1 MSQTYNNYKSKIFCS
16 LRLFAI
22 VWLMGV
28 LSGFG
33 WTSPVSADP
42 SLPIVA
48 DQGEYEI
55 EVYPQ
60 QHRLK
65 VLRHGKMIKSYWV
78 AVGNPATPTPI
89 GEYKIVYKGE
99 NWGPSFGPR
108 WLGLN
113 VPWGY
118 YGIHGTNK
126 PYSIGQ
132 HQSHGCIRMH
142 NRDVIELYRM
152 IPLGTKVSIHG
163 HVLGD
168 SNHGPR
174 DLAEGD
180 VGGDVQ
186 LIQSRLK
193 SAGYFKGTC
202 NGKFRSDTTAAL
214 KKYQRDHRLPPNG
227 VVSFLVYREMGLVE

>member
-1 MSQTYNNYKSKIFCS
+1 MNVNNIRSTYPIIVAAILIFWS
-16 LRLFAI
+16 FNI
-22 VWLMGV
+22 FMQ
-28 LSGFG
+28 
-33 WTSPVSADP
+33 PVYADP

-60 QHRLK
+60 QHRLQ
-65 VLRHGKMIKSYWV
+65 VRAHGQIIKTYKV

-89 GEYKIVYKGE
+89 GEYKIVYKGK

-118 YGIHGTNK
+118 YGIHGTNR
-126 PYSIGQ
+126 PNSIGQ
-132 HQSHGCIRMH
+132 HKSHGCIRMI
-142 NRDVIELYRM
+142 NSDVMELYDLV
-152 IPLGTKVSIHG
+152 PLGTKVTIYG
-163 HVLGD
+163 HILGD
-168 SNHGPR
+168 PNHEPR
-174 DLAEGD
+174 ALAEGD

-193 SAGYFKGTC
+193 SAGYFNGVC

-214 KKYQRDHRLPPNG
+214 KKYQRDHRLMPNG
-227 VVSFLVYREMGLVE
+227 VVSTEVYSKLGLLE

>member
-1 MSQTYNNYKSKIFCS
+1 MSRNTILAP
-16 LRLFAI
+16 LRVIIIIL
-22 VWLMGV
+22 LMSILSSYVRTALV
-28 LSGFG
+28 L
-33 WTSPVSADP
+33 ADP

-48 DQGEYEI
+48 DEGDYQI
-55 EVYPQ
+55 VVYPQ

-65 VLRHGKMIKSYWV
+65 VKAHGKIIKTYQV
-78 AVGNPATPTPI
+78 AVGNPSTPTPI

-99 NWGPSFGPR
+99 NWGPAFGPR

-126 PYSIGQ
+126 PFSIGQ
-132 HQSHGCIRMH
+132 HQSHGCIRML
-142 NRDVIELYRM
+142 NSDVIELFQL
-152 IPLGTKVSIHG
+152 IPLGTKVTIYG

-168 SNHGPR
+168 PNHEPR
-174 DLAEGD
+174 VLAEGD

-193 SAGYFKGTC
+193 SAGYFKGVC

-214 KKYQRDHRLPPNG
+214 KKYQRNHQLAQDG
-227 VVSFLVYREMGLVE
+227 VATIQVYKELGLLE

>member
-1 MSQTYNNYKSKIFCS
+1 MNLN
-16 LRLFAI
+16 LRILKLKLI
-22 VWLMGV
+22 ITVVLVWNWMNHLQPSIGY
-28 LSGFG
+28 
-33 WTSPVSADP
+33 ADHVDH
-42 SLPIVA
+42 SLPINVNVK
-48 DQGEYEI
+48 DYEI
-55 EVYPQ
+55 EVFPS
-60 QHRLK
+60 QHRLQ
-65 VLRHGKMIKSYWV
+65 VRAHDQIIKTYRV

-132 HQSHGCIRMH
+132 HQSHGCIRMM
-142 NRDVIELYRM
+142 NSDVIELYDL
-152 IPLGTKVSIHG
+152 IPVGTKVTIYG
-163 HVLGD
+163 HVLGYPND
-168 SNHGPR
+168 EPR
-174 DLAEGD
+174 ALAEGD

-186 LIQSRLK
+186 LIQTRLK
-193 SAGYFKGTC
+193 SAGYFNGMC

-214 KKYQRDHRLPPNG
+214 KRYQRDEQLTPNG
-227 VVSFLVYREMGLVE
+227 VVTNEVYIKLGLLE

>member
-1 MSQTYNNYKSKIFCS
+1 MNPTYNDKFKPFFS
-16 LRLFAI
+16 LRLFAF
-22 VWLMGV
+22 VWLVGS
-28 LSGFG
+28 LACFG
-33 WTSPVSADP
+33 WTPSASADP
-42 SLPIVA
+42 SPPIVA
-48 DQGEYEI
+48 AQGEYAI

-60 QHRLK
+60 QHRLH
-65 VLRHGKMIKSYWV
+65 VLKHGKIMKSYRV

-113 VPWGY
+113 VPWGH

-126 PYSIGQ
+126 PFSIGQ
-132 HQSHGCIRMH
+132 HQSHGCIRML
-142 NRDVIELYRM
+142 NRDVIELYQM
-152 IPLGTKVSIHG
+152 IPLGTKVSIYG

-168 SNHGPR
+168 LNHGPR

-193 SAGYFKGTC
+193 SAGYFNGTC
-202 NGKFRSDTTAAL
+202 NGKFRSDTTVAL

-227 VVSFLVYREMGLVE
+227 VVSFQVYREMWLVE

>member
-1 MSQTYNNYKSKIFCS
+1 MNRNKSKIVI
-16 LRLFAI
+16 LALI
-22 VWLMGV
+22 LLLWG
-28 LSGFG
+28 LSGIGRTPHVF
-33 WTSPVSADP
+33 ADP

-48 DQGEYEI
+48 EQGEYTI

-65 VLRHGKMIKSYWV
+65 VLHQGKVIKTYRV
-78 AVGNPATPTPI
+78 AVGDPSTPTPI

-113 VPWGY
+113 VPWGI

-126 PYSIGQ
+126 PFSIGH
-132 HQSHGCIRMH
+132 HQSHGCIRMR
-142 NRDVIELYRM
+142 NSDVMELYQLV
-152 IPLGTKVSIHG
+152 PLGTKVAIYG

-168 SNHGPR
+168 PNHEPR

-186 LIQSRLK
+186 LVQSRLK

-214 KKYQRDHRLPPNG
+214 KKYQRDHRLAPNG
-227 VVSFLVYREMGLVE
+227 VVSFHVYKELGLVE